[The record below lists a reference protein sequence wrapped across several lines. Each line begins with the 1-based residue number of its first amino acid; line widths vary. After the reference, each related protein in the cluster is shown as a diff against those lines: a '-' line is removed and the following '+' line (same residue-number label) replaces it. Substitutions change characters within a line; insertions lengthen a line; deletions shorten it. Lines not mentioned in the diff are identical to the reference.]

1 VFLNAVRR
9 AAVALAALLSLA
21 ALFGG
26 AARAASPSCEA
37 MRSWLVRGGGP
48 ASGLV
53 VIDEN
58 RGTVCTRAPNRPRSL
73 ASNTKLFTTAAAL
86 ARLGP
91 DHRIPTR
98 LYADGRIGFDGAL
111 HGNLY
116 LRGGGDPALGSPA
129 FYGRFLG
136 GLGTNLFA
144 LKAHVRAAGI
154 DRITGRLYADDTVFD
169 RLRGVADSG
178 YGTSPYIGPLSGLAF
193 NSGYRDADASGFAS
207 DPARIAAAALGRSLR
222 AAGLALRPGI
232 ALAPTPADAQLLG
245 EVRSP
250 TIERLAEATNVP
262 SNNFYAETL
271 VKLLGAEFGGAGTT
285 AAGTAIVERFAR
297 GLGSRVQAVD
307 GSGLTRG
314 NRARPWDVVRLLD
327 SMHDHPVADE
337 FIQGLALTGVEGTVD
352 DRTEGTA
359 AAGRC
364 RTKTGTLTG
373 VSALS
378 GYCFNRSGRV
388 MIFSILMASV
398 RDISLAHR
406 EQDRIAALVASY

>member
-1 VFLNAVRR
+1 
-9 AAVALAALLSLA
+9 
-21 ALFGG
+21 
-26 AARAASPSCEA
+26 
-37 MRSWLVRGGGP
+37 MRDWLVRGGGP

-53 VIDEN
+53 VIED
-58 RGTVCTRAPNRPRSL
+58 GGGPLCTRAPNRPRSL

-91 DHRIPTR
+91 EHRIPTR
-98 LYADGRIGFDGAL
+98 LHTDGWVGLDGVL
-111 HGNLY
+111 HGSLY
-116 LRGGGDPALGSPA
+116 LRGGGDPALGTPA

-144 LKAHVRAAGI
+144 LKAQVRAAGI
-154 DRITGRLYADDTVFD
+154 ERVTGRLYADDTIFD

-193 NSGYRDADASGFAS
+193 NSGFRDARASGFAS
-207 DPARIAAAALGRSLR
+207 DPARTAAAALARSLR
-222 AAGLALRPGI
+222 GAGIALRAGI
-232 ALAPTPADAQLLG
+232 ALAATPPDSQVVA

-250 TIERLAEATNVP
+250 TVERLAEATNVP

-271 VKLLGAEFGGAGTT
+271 VKLLGARFGGAGTT
-285 AAGTAIVERFAR
+285 VAGTTVVERFAR
-297 GLGSRVQAVD
+297 GLGTSVHAVD

-314 NRARPWDVVRLLD
+314 NRARPWDVVRLLA
-327 SMHDHPVADE
+327 SMYGNEAADE
-337 FIQGLALTGVEGTVD
+337 FIQGLPLTGIEGTVD
-352 DRTEGTA
+352 ERMEGTA

-398 RDISLAHR
+398 YDLGLAHR